1 MKNPI
6 AILRTVALIEGISFL
21 VLLFIAMPLKYMA
34 GQPLAVRIVGMMH
47 GVLFVVFCLSL
58 VQTWIVA
65 RWPTTRAALIFAA
78 AIIPFG
84 PWIVDRR
91 LKGYE
96 AAFVAARSGSRS
108 RQAD

>member
-34 GQPLAVRIVGMMH
+34 GLPLAVRIAGMAH
-47 GVLFVVFCLSL
+47 GILFVIFCVSL
-58 VQTWIVA
+58 VQTWIAA
-65 RWPTTRAALIFAA
+65 RWPMSRAALIFTA

-96 AAFVAARSGSRS
+96 AAYVAAQSGSRLG
-108 RQAD
+108 

>member
-34 GQPLAVRIVGMMH
+34 GLPLAVRIVGMAH
-47 GVLFVVFCLSL
+47 GILFVIFCVSL
-58 VQTWIVA
+58 VRTWIAA

-96 AAFVAARSGSRS
+96 AAFVTARSGSFSGRT
-108 RQAD
+108 D